1 MKNSCIRSW
10 SAHNYFASCYYWKR
24 KSKSKNRTKNM
35 PTLLSPTD
43 LARPAINI
51 AEEETEYNYSTQT
64 RFGTSDKHISP
75 MATTYN
81 GTQTF
86 DSHGKPK
93 DSDNDK

>member
-1 MKNSCIRSW
+1 
-10 SAHNYFASCYYWKR
+10 
-24 KSKSKNRTKNM
+24 M
-35 PTLLSPTD
+35 PALLSPTD

-51 AEEETEYNYSTQT
+51 PEEETEYDYSTQT
-64 RFGTSDKHISP
+64 RFGISSDKQIRP